1 MADMRGL
8 DLDAV
13 RSTLEAMAVD
23 GWLLFDFHGVNP
35 VTPRVLGLE
44 GMATRR
50 LFVLIPREGEPVA
63 VVHKIELQP
72 MEGFPG
78 RIVPYARWQELEAAL
93 GPLVSGRTLA
103 MEVFPEDAVPYLDR
117 VPAGVVELLTRLGAT
132 VVPSAPL
139 VTRFAATWSAGE
151 IEDHVFAA
159 EVIAEVARRALA
171 EAVADPGSGVGEVEV
186 QARVVAAMEAGGLE
200 LDELPIVAFGAN
212 AANPHYQPRAGSDA
226 RLRPGDVVLLDLWG
240 GQTRDAVFADQTWM
254 AFAGDSPPERV
265 EQVWHTVRSARDA
278 AVEVIREGIAAGRPV
293 AGFEG
298 DRAARAVIEAAG
310 YGEYFVHR
318 TGHSIDR
325 ELHGSG
331 PHLDDYE
338 THDERELMPGVGFS
352 VEPGIYLPGEF
363 GVRSEINMYW
373 GPEGPVVT
381 PESPQQRLI
390 LPN

>member
-1 MADMRGL
+1 MKGL
-8 DLDAV
+8 DLDEV
-13 RSTLEAMAVD
+13 RSTLESMGVD

-35 VTPRVLGLE
+35 VTPQVLGLT

-78 RIVPYARWQELEAAL
+78 RIIPYARWQELEAAL

-103 MEVFPEDAVPYLDR
+103 MEVFPDDAVPYLDR
-117 VPAGVVELLTRLGAT
+117 VPSGVVELLTRLGAT

-139 VTRFAATWSAGE
+139 VTRFAATWNADQVE
-151 IEDHVFAA
+151 EHTFAA
-159 EVIAEVARRALA
+159 EVIADVARSALA
-171 EAVADPGSGVGEVEV
+171 QAVADPGSGVGEVEI
-186 QARVVAAMEAGGLE
+186 QSRVVAAMEAGGLE
-200 LDELPIVAFGAN
+200 LDTLPIVAFGAN
-212 AANPHYQPRAGSDA
+212 AANPHYEPRAGSDA

-240 GQTRDAVFADQTWM
+240 GRTRDAVFADQTWM
-254 AFAGDSPPERV
+254 AYAGDSPPERV
-265 EQVWHTVRSARDA
+265 QDVWHTVRSARDA
-278 AVEVIREGIAAGRPV
+278 AIETIGEAIAAGRPV

-298 DRAARAVIEAAG
+298 DRAARGVIEAAG
-310 YGEYFVHR
+310 YGDFFVHR

-352 VEPGIYLPGEF
+352 IEPGVYLPGEF

-381 PESPQQRLI
+381 PESPQQQLI
-390 LPN
+390 MPN

>member
-13 RSTLEAMAVD
+13 RSTLDAMAVD

-78 RIVPYARWQELEAAL
+78 RIVPYARWQELEEAL
-93 GPLVSGRTLA
+93 GQLVSGRTLA
-103 MEVFPEDAVPYLDR
+103 MEVFPEDGVPYLDR

-151 IEDHVFAA
+151 IEDHAFAA
-159 EVIAEVARRALA
+159 EVIADVARRALA

-186 QARVVAAMEAGGLE
+186 QSRVVAAMEAGGLE
-200 LDELPIVAFGAN
+200 LDTLPIVAFGAN
-212 AANPHYQPRAGSDA
+212 AANPHYEPRAGRDA
-226 RLRPGDVVLLDLWG
+226 GLRPGDVVLLDLWG
-240 GQTRDAVFADQTWM
+240 GRTRDAVFADQTWM

-265 EQVWHTVRSARDA
+265 EEVWHTVRSARDA
-278 AVEVIREGIAAGRPV
+278 AVEVVREGIAAGRPV

-352 VEPGIYLPGEF
+352 IEPGIYLPGEF

-381 PESPQQRLI
+381 PECPQQRLI